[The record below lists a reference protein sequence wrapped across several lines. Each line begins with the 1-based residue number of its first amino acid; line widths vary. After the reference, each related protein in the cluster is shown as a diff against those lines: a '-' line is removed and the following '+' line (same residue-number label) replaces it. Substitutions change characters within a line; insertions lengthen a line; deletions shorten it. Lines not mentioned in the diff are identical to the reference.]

1 MLQLDN
7 FYKARFVLSK
17 VIRKTEL
24 VHTPR
29 INPESD
35 VYLKPECLQK
45 KGCLI
50 YSVYI
55 IIFYV
60 LFLTPLRINAKT
72 DKDTIF
78 YKINEEIKFDTIP
91 YMMKDNH
98 FLSAYKDLTDML
110 NGKSKYSFKK
120 AEFLVEN
127 AYEEGCMN
135 YNRY

>member
-29 INPESD
+29 INPDSD

-98 FLSAYKDLTDML
+98 FLSAYKDLTL
-110 NGKSKYSFKK
+110 IPQHYSLTLFIS
-120 AEFLVEN
+120 A
-127 AYEEGCMN
+127 
-135 YNRY
+135 

>member
-45 KGCLI
+45 KSCSSRGC
-50 YSVYI
+50 
-55 IIFYV
+55 
-60 LFLTPLRINAKT
+60 PQ
-72 DKDTIF
+72 
-78 YKINEEIKFDTIP
+78 P
-91 YMMKDNH
+91 
-98 FLSAYKDLTDML
+98 
-110 NGKSKYSFKK
+110 
-120 AEFLVEN
+120 
-127 AYEEGCMN
+127 
-135 YNRY
+135 